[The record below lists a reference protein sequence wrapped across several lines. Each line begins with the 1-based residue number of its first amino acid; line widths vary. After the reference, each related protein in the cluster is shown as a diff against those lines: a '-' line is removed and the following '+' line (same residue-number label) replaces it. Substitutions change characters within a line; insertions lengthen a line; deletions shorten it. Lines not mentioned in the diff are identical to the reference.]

1 MVPIVLQTVEENP
14 PELVVVLM
22 YVELPIVRIVV
33 PANAEDANTVAIVA
47 DVIAAITMFFIFV
60 VS

>member
-1 MVPIVLQTVEENP
+1 MLPIIRQTVEENP

-33 PANAEDANTVAIVA
+33 PANAEDADTVAIVA
-47 DVIAAITMFFIFV
+47 DVIVAITMFFIL
-60 VS
+60 